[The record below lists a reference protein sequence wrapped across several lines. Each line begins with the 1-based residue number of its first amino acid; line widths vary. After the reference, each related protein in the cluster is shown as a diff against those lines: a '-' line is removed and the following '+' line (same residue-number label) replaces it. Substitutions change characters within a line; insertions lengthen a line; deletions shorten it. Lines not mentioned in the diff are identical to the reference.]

1 MALVLEGD
9 QSIASVARILGVGD
23 ANLGNWVRQARID
36 RGDWP
41 TLTIAERAELVAL
54 RRENAR
60 LPMARDLLKRAAAF
74 WPARV
79 LTVPSLAASATRVMG
94 PAPSAQTVRI
104 IAQFASN
111 ERHGACEGA
120 AGAGC
125 EPPFGGA
132 AEAGV
137 LEPPLGVA
145 TAIGLA
151 RRRSHRWLG
160 TARRNGGRVVFGDG
174 S

>member
-1 MALVLEGD
+1 MSVARVSRSPGRSRRRFRQEFKTGAVALALEGD
-9 QSIASVARILGVGD
+9 QSIASVARVLGVGD

-41 TLTIAERAELVAL
+41 TSPIAERAELVAL

-104 IAQFASN
+104 IAQSQLWAP
-111 ERHGACEGA
+111 RC
-120 AGAGC
+120 
-125 EPPFGGA
+125 
-132 AEAGV
+132 V
-137 LEPPLGVA
+137 
-145 TAIGLA
+145 
-151 RRRSHRWLG
+151 
-160 TARRNGGRVVFGDG
+160 
-174 S
+174 